1 MDLSGGWW
9 LTRQEF
15 GDIVSFPVDNDPAGV
30 FGIVAGDI
38 RAGEFPTSHFAVSL
52 YASLSG
58 SECVWCRYRW

>member
-30 FGIVAGDI
+30 FGIVAGDV
-38 RAGEFPTSHFAVSL
+38 RAGELSTHDGNL
-52 YASLSG
+52 YVIVP
-58 SECVWCRYRW
+58 ECECGVLLCCVV